1 MIDSS
6 IWVAWAGRVSVLHWK
21 IGQQICMFF
30 AASLKTPCGQW
41 LCWAPQLQ
49 PSLKILRMW
58 FIISLLHRFFVVVVV
73 FLPSWGL
80 ALNAVSGPPNNFLGL
95 VRDTS
100 LEWGESLYTW
110 VPSMWK
116 FKRCLSYGVQP
127 LECFEQWGHHWKMEL
142 NLSLSNPWSPLHVL
156 SLNERHFRCGEKLK
170 WKLLHQNISFG
181 GGGRGRGGVFGKIL
195 IFFKEQRE
203 VDESIW
209 GYNDQSLHCL
219 PSLPNASS
227 KMEKINEAR
236 EMS

>member
-6 IWVAWAGRVSVLHWK
+6 IWVAWAGRVSVPHWK
-21 IGQQICMFF
+21 IGQQICIFF
-30 AASLKTPCGQW
+30 AASLKTPWGQW
-41 LCWAPQLQ
+41 LCWALQLQ

-58 FIISLLHRFFVVVVV
+58 FIISLLHSFFC
-73 FLPSWGL
+73 FSFPSWGL

-110 VPSMWK
+110 EPSMCWVWT

-127 LECFEQWGHHWKMEL
+127 LERFEQWGHHWKMEL
-142 NLSLSNPWSPLHVL
+142 NPSLSNPWSPLHVL

-181 GGGRGRGGVFGKIL
+181 GGGRGGGGVWKNPN
-195 IFFKEQRE
+195 FFERTKR
-203 VDESIW
+203 SW
-209 GYNDQSLHCL
+209 WKHLRL
-219 PSLPNASS
+219 
-227 KMEKINEAR
+227 
-236 EMS
+236 